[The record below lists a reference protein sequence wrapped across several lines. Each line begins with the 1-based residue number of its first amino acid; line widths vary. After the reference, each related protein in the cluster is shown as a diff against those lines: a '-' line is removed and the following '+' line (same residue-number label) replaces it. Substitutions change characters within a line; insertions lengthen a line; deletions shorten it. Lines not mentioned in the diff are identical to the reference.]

1 MADLIV
7 IAILIAFGY
16 LTLKAASSALK
27 KDSPN
32 SSATRTEYNLTNGDE
47 GLVDISIVS
56 EQLNTPIVKPI
67 EFPKKDSQNCADDAN
82 QIFAKPYHT
91 VSPDNNRSHIKELLS
106 HTDSAVTSPTNY
118 INVAGGDDGLVEI
131 PIVSEEPVA
140 FDVVEPST
148 NSNQTTATQI
158 SNQQYSLV
166 VQPLQVPTQDSK
178 YVVYLPKKAEQPASN
193 IDFSRKE
200 AYANLLAM
208 TRKVL
213 DQKSGSLVVKPL
225 QVSTQD
231 SKHVVDLPINAEE
244 PASNIDFSRKEA
256 YSNLLAMTRSVLDQK
271 SNSLVVKPL
280 QVPTQDSKHVVDLPI
295 DAEHPA
301 SNQDF
306 SRKEAYANLL
316 AMTRI
321 VLHQKSDSLVEKK
334 SNLPITTKT
343 DAPFPKTLSSDK
355 PVISIPSN
363 KSVWVSV
370 DDHVRAGGLEIK
382 GGFFYFGH
390 KLKSIDGY
398 ATESSLVDPSLP
410 IEDMPMNYQDESLG
424 YWPSYSSISSRCR
437 GAYLKWLAS
446 DRTNPNVPLGYVFI
460 YLYGLE
466 RRVVVDN
473 PESNMSGQVIKCE
486 ANELIQIFHEVLRLR
501 DIYGSSSSFYRYSTN
516 LLELVCIFASRQGK
530 ELDLEIE
537 DSIISYLF
545 RYKVALE
552 VYNDRPLPSSLAFSW
567 INNHPEYRLK
577 TPARRCFPLFKKLFL
592 LKYQQ
597 QFGEGLKI
605 TPNKTPLRI
614 TPVMASKSLRG
625 IQSIKFDLPDA
636 AIMSGPFK
644 KLLEIAE
651 LCNQE
656 LEPYIRYLGKAG
668 STEDDIAGLLLLPDL
683 FYESVQLERVVR
695 LKDWLVDHSVRNSTV
710 EIAALWQQIGLSI
723 PTKFNKGENDLIVR
737 LMDKLEIGFA
747 PDPRFHHSKIQS
759 EDVITVYSFESPES
773 RLKTASKAFNELL
786 LLLKLGAIIARA
798 DGSVGDDERE
808 FLLSLLKTD
817 PFISEAERKSLEA
830 FIHWQ
835 LVTPSNL
842 SAIKSKLEN
851 VPQTEKTAICN
862 VMISLVLADGKVEAK
877 EIEQLESI
885 YVALGLDKSTVS
897 SDIHRVATSKAGI
910 SQASDK
916 HEVELDDVVLM
927 LHESE
932 TKDVQAMLHAIFTED
947 EPATNEVETVV
958 ATNVNDNLTPATP
971 MSSLQPQYR
980 ELVEKLLERPEWLR
994 KDFKAL
1000 CDSYSLMVNDVVEV
1014 VNDWAYDLVSA
1025 PLLEEDHDFKVEQE
1039 IADEINQLGK

>member
-16 LTLKAASSALK
+16 LTLKATSSALK

-32 SSATRTEYNLTNGDE
+32 SSATRIENNLTKGDY
-47 GLVDISIVS
+47 GLVDIPIVS
-56 EQLNTPIVKPI
+56 GQPNTPVVKPI
-67 EFPKKDSQNCADDAN
+67 EVPKQISQHSDDYAN
-82 QIFAKPYHT
+82 QKFATPYET
-91 VSPDNNRSHIKELLS
+91 INPDNNRSHIKELFRN
-106 HTDSAVTSPTNY
+106 TDSAVTY
-118 INVAGGDDGLVEI
+118 INVDVARGDDGLVEI
-131 PIVSEEPVA
+131 PIMSEESAA
-140 FDVVEPST
+140 FDVVETS
-148 NSNQTTATQI
+148 NNRNQTTATQV
-158 SNQQYSLV
+158 SS
-166 VQPLQVPTQDSK
+166 QPDSFFVKHLQVPIQDSK
-178 YVVYLPKKAEQPASN
+178 HVVDLPINAEHPESN
-193 IDFSRKE
+193 QDFSRKE

-208 TRKVL
+208 TR
-213 DQKSGSLVVKPL
+213 
-225 QVSTQD
+225 
-231 SKHVVDLPINAEE
+231 
-244 PASNIDFSRKEA
+244 
-256 YSNLLAMTRSVLDQK
+256 SVLDQK
-271 SNSLVVKPL
+271 SKSLVVKPL

-295 DAEHPA
+295 NAEHPS

-316 AMTRI
+316 AMTRSVLDQKSKSLVVKPLQVPTQDSKHAVDLPI
-321 VLHQKSDSLVEKK
+321 NAEHPTSNQDFSRKEAYANLLAMTRSVLHQKSDSLVEKK
-334 SNLPITTKT
+334 STLPITTKT

-370 DDHVRAGGLEIK
+370 HDHVRSGGLEIK

-398 ATESSLVDPSLP
+398 TTESSLVDPSLP
-410 IEDMPMNYQDESLG
+410 TKDMPMSYQDESLG
-424 YWPSYSSISSRCR
+424 YWPTYSSISPKCR

-473 PESNMSGQVIKCE
+473 LESNISGQVSKCE
-486 ANELIQIFHEVLRLR
+486 ANELVQIFHEVFRLR
-501 DIYGSSSSFYRYSTN
+501 DIYGSNSSFYRYSTN

-530 ELDLEIE
+530 ALDLEIE

-552 VYNDRPLPSSLAFSW
+552 AYNDRPLSSSLAFSW

-577 TPARRCFPLFKKLFL
+577 TPARRCFPLFKKLFF

-597 QFGEGLKI
+597 QFGEGIKI
-605 TPNKTPLRI
+605 TPNKTPLKI

-636 AIMSGPFK
+636 AILSGPFK
-644 KLLEIAE
+644 KLLAIAE
-651 LCNQE
+651 ICNQE
-656 LEPYIRYLGKAG
+656 LEPYSRYLSKAG
-668 STEDDIAGLLLLPDL
+668 SEEDDIVGLLLLPDL
-683 FYESVQLERVVR
+683 LYENVQLEPVIK
-695 LKDWLVDHSVRNSTV
+695 LKDWLVDHSVRNSNV
-710 EIAALWQQIGLSI
+710 AIAALWQQIGLSI
-723 PTKFNKGENDLIVR
+723 PAKFNKGENDLIVR
-737 LMDKLEIGFA
+737 LMDKLGIGFA

-786 LLLKLGAIIARA
+786 LLLKLGAIIASA

-808 FLLSLLKTD
+808 LLLSLLKKD

-835 LVTPSNL
+835 LVTPPNL
-842 SAIKSKLEN
+842 SAIKGKLEN
-851 VPQTEKTAICN
+851 VSQTEKTAICN
-862 VMISLVLADGKVEAK
+862 VMVSLVLADGKVEAK
-877 EIEQLESI
+877 EIKQLESI
-885 YVALGLDKSTVS
+885 YSALGLDKSTVS

-910 SQASDK
+910 TQASNK
-916 HEVELDDVVLM
+916 HEVELDDAVLM

-932 TKDVQAMLHAIFTED
+932 TKDVQAMLHAIFAED
-947 EPATNEVETVV
+947 EAATNEVQTVV
-958 ATNVNDNLTPATP
+958 ATNVDDDLTPAAP
-971 MSSLQPQYR
+971 MSLLKPQYR

>member
-7 IAILIAFGY
+7 IAVLVALGY
-16 LTLKAASSALK
+16 LILKAASSALK

-32 SSATRTEYNLTNGDE
+32 SHTPRSQHYSANKSVPTVENTKPEE
-47 GLVDISIVS
+47 ALVSQTL
-56 EQLNTPIVKPI
+56 EKP
-67 EFPKKDSQNCADDAN
+67 
-82 QIFAKPYHT
+82 
-91 VSPDNNRSHIKELLS
+91 
-106 HTDSAVTSPTNY
+106 TSPATFESHNSQPLSSTNY
-118 INVAGGDDGLVEI
+118 INIAGGDDGLVEI
-131 PIVSEEPVA
+131 PIVSEESAAFDAATPSYQSNVIPKVLLKAESPSLPVA
-140 FDVVEPST
+140 EKTQSENWIWKSLAERPL
-148 NSNQTTATQI
+148 NQKWIWI
-158 SNQQYSLV
+158 SANDSV
-166 VQPLQVPTQDSK
+166 KVQ
-178 YVVYLPKKAEQPASN
+178 
-193 IDFSRKE
+193 
-200 AYANLLAM
+200 
-208 TRKVL
+208 
-213 DQKSGSLVVKPL
+213 G
-225 QVSTQD
+225 
-231 SKHVVDLPINAEE
+231 
-244 PASNIDFSRKEA
+244 
-256 YSNLLAMTRSVLDQK
+256 
-271 SNSLVVKPL
+271 
-280 QVPTQDSKHVVDLPI
+280 
-295 DAEHPA
+295 
-301 SNQDF
+301 
-306 SRKEAYANLL
+306 
-316 AMTRI
+316 
-321 VLHQKSDSLVEKK
+321 
-334 SNLPITTKT
+334 IT
-343 DAPFPKTLSSDK
+343 
-355 PVISIPSN
+355 I
-363 KSVWVSV
+363 
-370 DDHVRAGGLEIK
+370 H

-398 ATESSLVDPSLP
+398 GTESSLVDPSLS
-410 IEDMPMNYQDESLG
+410 IEDMPMTYEDESLG

-446 DRTNPNVPLGYVFI
+446 DRTNPDVPLGYVFI

-473 PESNMSGQVIKCE
+473 AESNLPAQVSNSKPD
-486 ANELIQIFHEVLRLR
+486 ELVQIFHEVFRLR
-501 DIYGSSSSFYRYSTN
+501 DIYGSSNSFYRYSTK

-530 ELDLEIE
+530 ELELEIE
-537 DSIISYLF
+537 DSINSYLF

-577 TPARRCFPLFKKLFL
+577 TPARRCFALFKKLFL

-597 QFGEGLKI
+597 QFGEGIKI
-605 TPNKTPLRI
+605 TPNKTLLKI
-614 TPVMASKSLRG
+614 TPILASSSLRA

-636 AIMSGPFK
+636 AILSGPLK
-644 KLLEIAE
+644 KLLAIAE

-656 LEPYIRYLGKAG
+656 LEPYSRYLGKAG

-683 FYESVQLERVVR
+683 LYENVQLEPVVR
-695 LKDWLVDHSVRNSTV
+695 LKDWLVDHSVQNSNV
-710 EIAALWQQIGLSI
+710 EIAALWQQIGLSV
-723 PTKFNKGENDLIVR
+723 PAKFNKGENDLIVR
-737 LMDKLEIGFA
+737 LMDKLGIGFA

-786 LLLKLGAIIARA
+786 LLLKLGAIIASA

-808 FLLSLLKTD
+808 LLLSLLKKD

-835 LVTPSNL
+835 LVTPPNL

-851 VPQTEKTAICN
+851 VSQIEKKAICN
-862 VMISLVLADGKVEAK
+862 VMVSLVLADGKVEAK
-877 EIEQLESI
+877 EIKQLESI
-885 YVALGLDKSTVS
+885 YAALGLDKSTVS

-910 SQASDK
+910 TQASDK
-916 HEVELDDVVLM
+916 HEVELDDAVLM

-932 TKDVQAMLHAIFTED
+932 TKDVQAMLHAIFAED
-947 EPATNEVETVV
+947 EPATKEVETVV
-958 ATNVNDNLTPATP
+958 ATNVDDDLTPATP

-1000 CDSYSLMVNDVVEV
+1000 CDSYSLMLNDVVEV
-1014 VNDWAYDLVSA
+1014 VNDWAYDLVGA